1 MKGIRELIRESVREY
16 LNEEKNII
24 RIPEISNSLN
34 FWHGGNLD
42 SYNDVI
48 AQKNGRY
55 EYGPGLY
62 LTTHYGTAMKYAKGN
77 RKLYLITVEKGNDI
91 NDSFLNIS
99 DINFFI
105 KKYVLNSKKIEILK
119 RLEKFTKNDLVKSY
133 IFNNIILNEKAVKPS
148 NTKYLREFYVE
159 KGIDYEIIN
168 NPFGWGEDMMVLYNM
183 KKIKNIIRIKPTDE
197 IINYDLKK

>member
-1 MKGIRELIRESVREY
+1 M
-16 LNEEKNII
+16 
-24 RIPEISNSLN
+24 
-34 FWHGGNLD
+34 
-42 SYNDVI
+42 
-48 AQKNGRY
+48 
-55 EYGPGLY
+55 
-62 LTTHYGTAMKYAKGN
+62 
-77 RKLYLITVEKGNDI
+77 
-91 NDSFLNIS
+91 NIS